1 MDETD
6 RPYDYVPKK
15 SEALRKV
22 PIYENLVREHF
33 ERCLD
38 LYMCPRITRK
48 KHQVTDPNMLIPEL
62 PSPND
67 LKPFPTCVSLDFN
80 FHTTCVRSISIST
93 CGRYLAS
100 GDEDHNVVVWD
111 TRSTKILLKFKTEN
125 KVIDCVE
132 WSNSKTHCILAVA
145 NEEFVY
151 LFHCKLLS
159 RKQSAETTEFM
170 NEMERAYN
178 IDAKANE

>member
-1 MDETD
+1 MDEED

-15 SEALRKV
+15 IDSLRKV
-22 PIYENLVREHF
+22 PMYENLVREHF

-48 KHQVTDPNMLIPEL
+48 RKLITDPNMLIPEL

-67 LKPFPTCVSLDFN
+67 LKPFPTVTSLDFN
-80 FHTTCVRSISIST
+80 FHSTCVRSISISP

-100 GDEDHNVVVWD
+100 GDEDSNVVVWD
-111 TRSTKILLKFKTEN
+111 LRNTKILLKYKTEN
-125 KVIDCVE
+125 KIIDCIE
-132 WSNSKTHCILAVA
+132 WSTSKTHCILAVA

-151 LFHCKLLS
+151 LYHPKLYS
-159 RKQSAETTEFM
+159 RKQSTATSEFV
-170 NEMERAYN
+170 NEMERAYK
-178 IDAKANE
+178 IDAAAND